1 MKSERDSGLLREFIS
16 YLRLE
21 RSMSKNTIISY
32 SSDLENFFT
41 FCLNKNFNLLNNE
54 GDTELLIASYLES
67 RVADGISK
75 RSQARVISSL
85 RAFFKFLEME
95 GKTESNPTERID
107 SPKIGRHIPVVLSVN
122 EIERIISS
130 VDLSAPEGHRNRAI
144 IEVLYS
150 CGLRVSELVSLKISD
165 LFLEESFLR
174 VTGKGDKQRLIPIG
188 DPASDALNLYF
199 SVRRLGKISKGSED
213 VVFLNRRGG
222 KLSREMIFIMLRKQ
236 AEAAGIEKEISPHT
250 FRHSF
255 ASHLVENGADLRI
268 VQQMLGHSS
277 ILTTEI
283 YTHINS
289 ERWREGILRAHP
301 RR

>member
-1 MKSERDSGLLREFIS
+1 M
-16 YLRLE
+16 
-21 RSMSKNTIISY
+21 
-32 SSDLENFFT
+32 
-41 FCLNKNFNLLNNE
+41 
-54 GDTELLIASYLES
+54 
-67 RVADGISK
+67 
-75 RSQARVISSL
+75 
-85 RAFFKFLEME
+85 
-95 GKTESNPTERID
+95 
-107 SPKIGRHIPVVLSVN
+107 SVN

-289 ERWREGILRAHP
+289 ERWREGILKAHP

>member
-1 MKSERDSGLLREFIS
+1 M
-16 YLRLE
+16 RLE
-21 RSMSKNTIISY
+21 RSMSKNTILSY
-32 SSDLENFFT
+32 SSDLEIFLN
-41 FCLNKNFNLLNNE
+41 FCLAHNHDLLKKE
-54 GDTELLIASYLES
+54 RDTESLIASYLES
-67 RVADGISK
+67 RVEDGISK

-85 RAFFKFLEME
+85 RSFFKFLEME
-95 GKTESNPTERID
+95 GRTERDPTERID
-107 SPKIGRHIPVVLSVN
+107 SPKIGRHIPAVLSVS

-144 IEVLYS
+144 IETLYS

-174 VTGKGDKQRLIPIG
+174 VTGKGDKQRLIPVG
-188 DPASDALNLYF
+188 DPASDAIRLYLA
-199 SVRRLGKISKGSED
+199 VRAGGKISKGCED
-213 VVFLNRRGG
+213 ILFLNRRGG
-222 KLSREMIFIMLRKQ
+222 KLSREMIFILIRKQ
-236 AEAAGIEKEISPHT
+236 AKAAGVEKEISPHT

-255 ASHLVENGADLRI
+255 ASHLIENGADLRV

-289 ERWREGILRAHP
+289 DRLRDGILKAHP